1 MSSLSL
7 LLFDLMM
14 LCFDLSEI
22 AIVTV
27 KGVGYC
33 CIIHDISKPVAVR
46 LLEFSVLDNC
56 RYI

>member
-7 LLFDLMM
+7 LLLDLTM

-46 LLEFSVLDNC
+46 LLKFSVLDN
-56 RYI
+56 